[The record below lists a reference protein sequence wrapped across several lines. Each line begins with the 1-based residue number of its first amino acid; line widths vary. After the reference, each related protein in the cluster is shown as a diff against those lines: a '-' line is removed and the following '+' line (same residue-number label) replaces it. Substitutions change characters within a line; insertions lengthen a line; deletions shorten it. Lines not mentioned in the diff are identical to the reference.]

1 MHYFSDSQV
10 GTEMMQPTYWQ
21 QYLAMLAEYH
31 RKDAI
36 KYRKDKKVFDDA
48 LAEVRKLCGD
58 EERFLPYLTTSIVR
72 AGNSSLPERGLT
84 KGKRA
89 LRQ

>member
-1 MHYFSDSQV
+1 
-10 GTEMMQPTYWQ
+10 MMQPTYWQ

-48 LAEVRKLCGD
+48 LAEVRKLW
-58 EERFLPYLTTSIVR
+58 ERLETVEAFI
-72 AGNSSLPERGLT
+72 
-84 KGKRA
+84 
-89 LRQ
+89 Q